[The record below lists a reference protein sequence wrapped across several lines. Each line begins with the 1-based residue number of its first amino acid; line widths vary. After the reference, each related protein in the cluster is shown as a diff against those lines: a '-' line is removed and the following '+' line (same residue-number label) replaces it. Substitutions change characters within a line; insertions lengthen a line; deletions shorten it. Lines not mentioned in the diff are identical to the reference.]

1 MKFNNEF
8 NLAKTIAKEAG
19 MFLVNKK
26 TELNKVI
33 YSQDKD
39 IKLKADVQT
48 EEIIKSFLQKKSNF
62 PILGEESG
70 ASVKDL
76 GETYWVVDP
85 LDGTANFT
93 RNIPICCVSIALIHL
108 DEPVVGVIYDFN
120 NNDMY
125 SGSNENSAKLN
136 DLDIT
141 VSSIS
146 QKSLATIATGL
157 PANTDFSET
166 ALKKMILDFQSW
178 KKVRMIGSAA
188 MASAYVASGKVDFYK
203 EFGIYLWDIAAGAA
217 IVKAAGGV
225 VSLSNKNKNHQV
237 DAFFSNEKLKHEHN

>member
-48 EEIIKSFLQKKSNF
+48 EEIIKSFLQKESDF

-93 RNIPICCVSIALIHL
+93 RNIPICSVSIALIHL

-136 DLDIT
+136 NLDIT